1 MGASIRPSGASPAL
15 RGEGRRVDV
24 LNNLNKPSFPRNV
37 FLVLSL
43 IRIYNKYPLRF
54 LHRMLYRPSSTRPLP
69 QTPRLSVLTIVKI
82 PGRLLCS
89 PTSWRVTTGRV
100 LCVAVRCGRGAHVHT
115 SGANDKNR
123 GYPRAPPNT
132 ICVLQ
137 ADLIDRQLDPL
148 LHCEY
153 LWRRE
158 RERARA
164 QPCAAPSYC

>member
-1 MGASIRPSGASPAL
+1 MLCASSNPHSLVPIGGLTAGYCICTA
-15 RGEGRRVDV
+15 GGRQVRCIGRVQH
-24 LNNLNKPSFPRNV
+24 
-37 FLVLSL
+37 
-43 IRIYNKYPLRF
+43 PLRF